1 MAEEKSDALA
11 PCGQAYPH
19 IHSLFI
25 LPLDSVLHYFETLG
39 RELPLGEKFSHPLFW
54 AYLVG
59 HLLVGEHEG
68 RSIVDVDII
77 KGGILL
83 HGAILRISSFHE
95 SATAMKFRIE
105 LVYNSSE
112 KVH

>member
-19 IHSLFI
+19 IHPLFI
-25 LPLDSVLHYFETLG
+25 LPLDSVLHYFETHG
-39 RELPLGEKFSHPLFW
+39 RELSLGEKFSYPPFW

-68 RSIVDVDII
+68 NSIIDVDVL
-77 KGGILL
+77 KGGLL
-83 HGAILRISSFHE
+83 LQGAILRISSFHE
-95 SATAMKFRIE
+95 SATTTKLRIE
-105 LVYNSSE
+105 LIYDSSG
-112 KVH
+112 KAH